1 MNKTE
6 SDHVNAT
13 CNVISILVSL
23 PFLAWLFVISW
34 KIALCFFM
42 LMWMNN
48 VERDTYEK

>member
-6 SDHVNAT
+6 NNLVNTT

-48 VERDTYEK
+48 LQRDTYGK